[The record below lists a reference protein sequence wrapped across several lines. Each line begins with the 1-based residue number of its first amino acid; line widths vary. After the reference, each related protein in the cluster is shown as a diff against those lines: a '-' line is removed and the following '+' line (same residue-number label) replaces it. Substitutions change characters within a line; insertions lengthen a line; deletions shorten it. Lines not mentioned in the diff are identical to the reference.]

1 VRRVIR
7 IISSVLIIA
16 GGLLLLDAGLTVAW
30 QEPVSAVYGHINQNK
45 LNGQLKKIEAAPL
58 PVVEQKALKALPDP
72 TRKIAFLARSQRRHA
87 KDGEAIGKI
96 QIPRIGANY
105 VVVNGTDAA
114 DLRKGPGLY
123 EQTPFPGAGGTTAI
137 AGHRTTYA
145 APFRKVNQLKKGN
158 RVIVTMPYGRFTY
171 TVERLQIVPPTAL
184 WVISRVSYDRLVL
197 SACHPLYSAAKRII
211 RGTVEYG
218 ISNAL
223 HEDDRYCVSGQTG
236 FWNRTKYA
244 VSSTFLAR
252 RVNGDRTL
260 AVARF
265 GGIASAAFVSNI
277 WQPSSTSGMNHAG
290 TSIGF
295 SIAANAG
302 SNVLREFWPDLKN
315 KFRRK

>member
-1 VRRVIR
+1 MSIKTTAA
-7 IISSVLIIA
+7 IS
-16 GGLLLLDAGLTVAW
+16 VAILMATGAAW
-30 QEPVSAVYGHINQNK
+30 SREP
-45 LNGQLKKIEAAPL
+45 EAAMVEL
-58 PVVEQKALKALPDP
+58 VVLVKPQ
-72 TRKIAFLARSQRRHA
+72 
-87 KDGEAIGKI
+87 
-96 QIPRIGANY
+96 
-105 VVVNGTDAA
+105 
-114 DLRKGPGLY
+114 
-123 EQTPFPGAGGTTAI
+123 
-137 AGHRTTYA
+137 
-145 APFRKVNQLKKGN
+145 
-158 RVIVTMPYGRFTY
+158 
-171 TVERLQIVPPTAL
+171 TVEFTPMTRSERLRNYLTATYGTRTL
-184 WVISRVSYDRLVL
+184 AESALHAGFEQLTNKPEEWGQGGKGLAERLGNG
-197 SACHPLYSAAKRII
+197 AAKRII

-223 HEDDRYCVSGQTG
+223 HEDDRYFVSGQTG